1 VADAKPKAAT
11 VPRKAANQWLSR
23 AIANFQVGKDD
34 KAQAAGEK
42 LVQVLRS
49 AGVISQDKI

>member
-1 VADAKPKAAT
+1 M
-11 VPRKAANQWLSR
+11 PRKAANQWLSR